1 MTTRTSSRQ
10 STHLTTPR
18 SRRRDPLAYTLGLA
32 GVAAATTWCT
42 LLSWRTFTS
51 KTAEVTIPLF
61 FIGALIAGIGGTAR
75 WLRLPTAVAVVAQIV
90 VGAMC
95 LLGSITGSVAPTPAT
110 ISEFVAAFEDAIASA
125 QAYLSPIPSGVPPV
139 TVILLTAGVATLIV
153 IDLLAGAL
161 RRIPLAGLVLL
172 AVYSVPVSITG
183 NGVSWLTFIA
193 MSVGFLSMLYLVH
206 AEQISRWGRGMGSET
221 GREDEADP
229 SAFGVRTGA
238 VRGSAVAIG
247 ATATSLALALPIL
260 VPTLNVTLFEGSGPG
275 KRQIEVADP
284 MVDLRRDLSRGVDIP
299 LLWVTTPQKDPSY
312 FRLAVLTRFNGD
324 TWTPGDRDIPETQVA
339 RGDMPPLTGVA
350 SGTDRTET
358 QYHVRVSDDLE
369 STWLP
374 TTPQVSKMDVIGGD
388 WRYDTTT
395 MDFMSTDDDVTTA
408 GMTYSFTGVEVVPD
422 PELMDNAVSGA
433 ASVRSAYLEVP
444 ATISSDIRSLA
455 AAVTGGEPTRFRKAR
470 ALQQFFREDGG
481 FEYSTANIDDADQG
495 SLNSFLDES
504 GRVGYCEQF
513 AASMAIMARVLGI
526 PARVAVGF
534 LKPQAAGPN
543 LYEFSAHDLHAW
555 PELFFP
561 GAGWVRFEPTP
572 GVRAETVPSYTSADL
587 APVASNTPSPS
598 ATRSSDLLPSRGAD
612 AEAAADAADDG
623 SSFPWVSV
631 VLGTLGLLLVVA
643 LVLLPAFVR
652 RKRRERRLLGGIED
666 LWLELRD
673 HCVDL
678 GHGWPHGRS
687 PRATGAWLAG
697 WFGSTA
703 GDDAAERPRRGPQQN
718 PEAVRAL
725 DRLVEQIERA
735 RYSRSAVSV
744 DDERARHDV
753 RTIEDAL
760 DHGVGPRV
768 RRRSRWLPRSLR
780 PAPYVPA
787 GEVVTRELTD
797 SVRG

>member
-1 MTTRTSSRQ
+1 MS
-10 STHLTTPR
+10 TPR
-18 SRRRDPLAYTLGLA
+18 APLAFTLGLA
-32 GVAAATTWCT
+32 AVAAATTWFT
-42 LLSWRTFTS
+42 LLSWRTFTTEAAS
-51 KTAEVTIPLF
+51 VTIPLF
-61 FIGALIAGIGGTAR
+61 FIGALIAGIGGAAR
-75 WLRLPTAVAVVAQIV
+75 WLRLPTVVALGVQIV

-95 LLGSITGSVAPTPAT
+95 VLGSITGSVAPTPAT
-110 ISEFVAAFEDAIASA
+110 ISEFVTAFEDAIASA
-125 QAYLSPIPSGVPPV
+125 QAYIAPIPSGVPPI
-139 TVILLTAGVATLIV
+139 TVILLTGGVATFIV

-161 RRIPLAGLVLL
+161 RWIPLAGLGLL
-172 AVYSVPVSITG
+172 TVYSVPVSITG

-206 AEQISRWGRGMGSET
+206 AEQVARWGRGMGS
-221 GREDEADP
+221 DDDADP

-238 VRGSAVAIG
+238 VRGSALAIG
-247 ATATSLALALPIL
+247 ATATTMALVLPIL
-260 VPTLNVTLFEGSGPG
+260 VPTLDVTLFEGSGPG
-275 KRQIEVADP
+275 KQQIEVEDP
-284 MVDLRRDLSRGVDIP
+284 MVDLRRDLSRGQDIP
-299 LLWVTTPQKDPSY
+299 LLWVTTRQKNPSY

-324 TWTPGDRDIPETQVA
+324 TWSPGDRDIPESQVA
-339 RGDMPPLTGVA
+339 RGDMPPLAGVA
-350 SGTDRTET
+350 AGTNRKEA
-358 QYHVRVSDDLE
+358 QYHVRVSDDFE
-369 STWLP
+369 SSWLP
-374 TTPQVSKMDVIGGD
+374 TTEQVSRMDVIGD
-388 WRYDTTT
+388 WRYDTST

-408 GMTYSFTGVEVVPD
+408 GMTYSFDGVTVEPD
-422 PELMDNAVSGA
+422 PELMDDAVSGA

-444 ATISSDIRSLA
+444 GNIPSEIRGLA
-455 AAVTGGEPTRFRKAR
+455 AEVTGGEPTRFRKAR
-470 ALQQFFREDGG
+470 ALQQWFREDGG
-481 FEYSTANIDDADQG
+481 FEYSTASLDEGDQG

-513 AASMAIMARVLGI
+513 AASMAILARIIGI

-534 LKPQAAGPN
+534 LESKAAGPN
-543 LYEFSAHDLHAW
+543 QYEFSAHDLHAW
-555 PELFFP
+555 PELYFP

-572 GVRAETVPSYTSADL
+572 GVRAGTVPSYTSADL
-587 APVASNTPSPS
+587 TPMASNSPSPG
-598 ATRSSDLLPSRGAD
+598 ATRSSDLLPSRGASPD
-612 AEAAADAADDG
+612 RGAGADDDG
-623 SSFPWVSV
+623 SSFPWPIA
-631 VLGTLGLLLVVA
+631 VLVAALVLLVAA

-652 RKRRERRLLGGIED
+652 RKRRDRRLLGDIED

-697 WFGSTA
+697 WFGSTEA
-703 GDDAAERPRRGPQQN
+703 DDAAERPRHGPEQN
-718 PEAVRAL
+718 PDAGRAL

-735 RYSRSAVSV
+735 RYSRSADSV
-744 DDERARHDV
+744 DHEQAMRDV

-787 GEVVTRELTD
+787 REVVTRETSD

>member
-1 MTTRTSSRQ
+1 MTTPMSRQ
-10 STHLTTPR
+10 R
-18 SRRRDPLAYTLGLA
+18 APLAYTVGLA
-32 GVAAATTWCT
+32 AVAAATTWFT

-51 KTAEVTIPLF
+51 EAAKVTIPLF
-61 FIGALIAGIGGTAR
+61 FIGALIAGIGGAAR
-75 WLRLPTAVAVVAQIV
+75 WLRLPTAVTVVVQIV

-95 LLGSITGSVAPTPAT
+95 VLGSITGSVAPTPAT
-110 ISEFVAAFEDAIASA
+110 ISEYVTAFEDAIASA
-125 QAYLSPIPSGVPPV
+125 QGYMAPIPSGVPPI
-139 TVILLTAGVATLIV
+139 TVILLTGGVATVIV

-161 RRIPLAGLVLL
+161 RRIPLAGLALL

-206 AEQISRWGRGMGSET
+206 AEQVARWGRGMGSET
-221 GREDEADP
+221 GRDDDADP

-238 VRGSAVAIG
+238 VRGSAIAIG
-247 ATATSLALALPIL
+247 ATATTMALALPIL

-275 KRQIEVADP
+275 KRQIEVEDP

-299 LLWVTTPQKDPSY
+299 LLWVTTPQQDPSY

-324 TWTPGDRDIPETQVA
+324 TWTPGDRDIPENQVA
-339 RGDMPPLTGVA
+339 RGDMPPLAGVA
-350 SGTDRTET
+350 VGTPRKEV
-358 QYHVRVSDDLE
+358 QYHVRVSDDFE
-369 STWLP
+369 SSWLP
-374 TTPQVSKMDVIGGD
+374 TTAQVSKMNVIGD

-408 GMTYSFTGVEVVPD
+408 GMTYSFDGVTVEPD
-422 PELMDNAVSGA
+422 PELMDDSVSGA
-433 ASVRSAYLEVP
+433 ASVRSAYLETP
-444 ATISSDIRSLA
+444 GIPSEIHGLA
-455 AAVTGGEPTRFRKAR
+455 AEVTGGEQTRFRKAR
-470 ALQQFFREDGG
+470 ALQQWFREDGG
-481 FEYSTANIDDADQG
+481 FRYSIASLDEGDQG

-513 AASMAIMARVLGI
+513 AASMAIMARIIGI

-534 LKPQAAGPN
+534 LESEAAGPN
-543 LYEFSAHDLHAW
+543 QYEFSAHDLHAW
-555 PELFFP
+555 PELYFP

-587 APVASNTPSPS
+587 APVANNTPSPS
-598 ATRSSDLLPSRGAD
+598 ATRPTDLLPTRGESPDAGAGAD
-612 AEAAADAADDG
+612 DDG
-623 SSFPWVSV
+623 SSVPWLAV
-631 VLGTLGLLLVVA
+631 VLVTLGMLLVAA
-643 LVLLPAFVR
+643 LLLLPAFVR
-652 RKRRERRLLGGIED
+652 RRRRDRRLLGDIED

-673 HCVDL
+673 QSVDL

-697 WFGSTA
+697 WFGSTE
-703 GDDAAERPRRGPQQN
+703 GDAAAERPRHGPEQN
-718 PEAVRAL
+718 PDAVRAL

-735 RYSRSAVSV
+735 RYSRSADSV
-744 DDERARHDV
+744 DNEQAMHDV

-787 GEVVTRELTD
+787 GEVVTRETSD

>member
-1 MTTRTSSRQ
+1 M
-10 STHLTTPR
+10 TTPR
-18 SRRRDPLAYTLGLA
+18 LSRRRAPIAYTLGLA
-32 GVAAATTWCT
+32 AVAAATAWFT

-51 KTAEVTIPLF
+51 EAAKVTIPLF
-61 FIGALIAGIGGTAR
+61 FIGALIAGIGGAAR
-75 WLRLPTAVAVVAQIV
+75 WLRLPSAVAVVVQIV

-95 LLGSITGSVAPTPAT
+95 VLGSITGSVAPTPAT
-110 ISEFVAAFEDAIASA
+110 ISEFVTAFEDALASA
-125 QAYLSPIPSGVPPV
+125 QAYMAPIPSGVPPI
-139 TVILLTAGVATLIV
+139 TVILLTGGVLTLIV

-161 RRIPLAGLVLL
+161 RRIPLAGLALL
-172 AVYSVPVSITG
+172 TVYSVPVSITG

-206 AEQISRWGRGMGSET
+206 AEQVARWGRGMGGET
-221 GREDEADP
+221 GGEDDADP

-238 VRGSAVAIG
+238 VRGSAIAIG
-247 ATATSLALALPIL
+247 ATATTMALALPIL

-275 KRQIEVADP
+275 KRQIEVEDP

-339 RGDMPPLTGVA
+339 RGDMPPLAGVA
-350 SGTDRTET
+350 AGTSRKEVE
-358 QYHVRVSDDLE
+358 YHVRVSDDFQ

-374 TTPQVSKMDVIGGD
+374 TTAQVSRMDVIGD
-388 WRYDTTT
+388 WRYDATT

-408 GMTYSFTGVEVVPD
+408 GMTYSFEGVTVEPD
-422 PELMDNAVSGA
+422 PELMDDSVSGA

-444 ATISSDIRSLA
+444 ANIPSEIRGLA
-455 AAVTGGEPTRFRKAR
+455 AEVTGGEPTRFRKAR
-470 ALQQFFREDGG
+470 ALQQWFREDGG
-481 FEYSTANIDDADQG
+481 FEYSTARLDEGDQG

-513 AASMAIMARVLGI
+513 AASMAIMARIIGI

-534 LKPQAAGPN
+534 LESKAAGPN
-543 LYEFSAHDLHAW
+543 QYEFSAHDLHAW

-587 APVASNTPSPS
+587 APVANNTASPS
-598 ATRSSDLLPSRGAD
+598 ATRPTDLLPSRGESTDAGAGAD
-612 AEAAADAADDG
+612 DDG
-623 SSFPWVSV
+623 SSFPWLTV
-631 VLGTLGLLLVVA
+631 VLVAMVVLLVVA

-652 RKRRERRLLGGIED
+652 RQRRDRRLLGDIED

-697 WFGSTA
+697 LFGSTE
-703 GDDAAERPRRGPQQN
+703 GDDDAERPRHGPEQN
-718 PEAVRAL
+718 PDAVRAL

-735 RYSRSAVSV
+735 RYSRSAGSV
-744 DDERARHDV
+744 DHEQAMHDV

-787 GEVVTRELTD
+787 REVVIRETSD